1 MAPDSNNQKLFAEGI
16 KLHELG
22 IHGDKN
28 AVKKAYAIF
37 KKIHE
42 LDPQDLV
49 SEAYLGSVTSL
60 LGRDSIDPNQK
71 LKLALQ
77 GLKILDKVILKD
89 PKNIEIRSTRAYVN
103 LNLPELFFH
112 RTASAIEDFNTLVSL
127 YEHDNKAYT
136 EEFYWQ
142 VLYDLGVAYKRLG
155 KKEQCKAVWTKLSQ
169 VTKDPKIIERIKQE
183 KL

>member
-1 MAPDSNNQKLFAEGI
+1 MATDPNKQKLFAEGV

-22 IHGDKN
+22 IQGDKN
-28 AVKKAYAIF
+28 AVKKAYDIF
-37 KKIHE
+37 KKLHE
-42 LDPQDLV
+42 TDPQDLV

-89 PKNIEIRSTRAYVN
+89 PQNIEIRSIRAYVN
-103 LNLPELFFH
+103 FNLPEMFFH
-112 RTASAIEDFNTLVSL
+112 RTASAIEDFNTLISL
-127 YEHDNKAYT
+127 YEHNNNTLTK
-136 EEFYWQ
+136 EFYCQ
-142 VLYDLGVAYKRLG
+142 VLYDLGIAYKRLG
-155 KKEQCKAVWTKLSQ
+155 KKEQTQGVWAKLSQ
-169 VTKDPKIIERIKQE
+169 VTKDPKIIERLKQE